1 MHQALEAWLSLVAS
15 AAGLGAV
22 RLSFVLAKHFGMQFT
37 VSEQAWIR
45 GHAQSCALLVE
56 EWAAQQIAAGVTPTS
71 KTKLEAACYKLC
83 ERTGISRMKRKRRFT
98 LRFLHSRSEP
108 PKLHK
113 PLKRKLRPQN
123 ELGI

>member
-83 ERTGISRMKRKRRFT
+83 ERTGISPDEAKEAIHAALPT
-98 LRFLHSRSEP
+98 LA
-108 PKLHK
+108 
-113 PLKRKLRPQN
+113 
-123 ELGI
+123 LGATQVAQTLETKVEAAK

>member
-22 RLSFVLAKHFGMQFT
+22 RLCFVLAKHFGMQFT
-37 VSEQAWIR
+37 VSEQEWIR

-56 EWAAQQIAAGVTPTS
+56 EWAALQIVTPTS

-83 ERTGISRMKRKRRFT
+83 ERTGISPDEAKEAIHAALPT
-98 LRFLHSRSEP
+98 LA
-108 PKLHK
+108 
-113 PLKRKLRPQN
+113 
-123 ELGI
+123 LGATQVAQTLETKVEAAK